1 MRRRSIWGSNPT
13 NEDDYSVGYGRP
25 PIHTRFQKGKTGN
38 PRGRPRRR
46 KNYATLVRQ
55 FFDKQIPI
63 RDGERVRKVSKL
75 EAMIHRHFF
84 NAMKG
89 DTKSLT
95 ALMNLA
101 AGLGQFEPE
110 LPPPPSLIFNFVSPG
125 KTTQNQNKG

>member
-1 MRRRSIWGSNPT
+1 MRRLSKKGST
-13 NEDDYSVGYGRP
+13 TDRDDYSVGYGRP
-25 PIHTRFQKGKTGN
+25 PIHTRFQNGKSGN

-46 KNYATLVRQ
+46 KNYATLMQ
-55 FFDKQIPI
+55 QILGEQISI

-110 LPPPPSLIFNFVSPG
+110 LPPPPSLIVNFVD
-125 KTTQNQNKG
+125 